1 METTIKQLQKQ
12 FQEELI
18 NSGKIP
24 IFEIEVI
31 DKGTGEKEYI
41 TAEIIIEDGKMTAQ
55 REPLSNTELYS
66 EFIAITQIEID
77 ENFSLDEHLQELYN
91 AIIQDIIDSEFY
103 ELPGDQSED
112 YTQEPYTDKS
122 DKEFKEYNPEYKEHP
137 ESEYFKS
144 E

>member
-1 METTIKQLQKQ
+1 MKTTTQQLEKQ
-12 FQEELI
+12 FQEELD

-31 DKGTGEKEYI
+31 NKETKEKDY
-41 TAEIIIEDGKMTAQ
+41 IIIDIIIDSGKVTGQ
-55 REPLSNTELYS
+55 RPAFNTEEMNSKY
-66 EFIAITQIEID
+66 IAKTEIEID
-77 ENFSLDEHLQELYN
+77 EVFSLDEHLQELYN

-103 ELPGDQSED
+103 DLPEDDIEETGTDDTDIKFYEL
-112 YTQEPYTDKS
+112 
-122 DKEFKEYNPEYKEHP
+122 NPEYKEHP